1 MCSYAHL
8 TRSLSRSHTFS
19 TSIIAP
25 LTRPPTTYAINYSQ
39 PHSYST
45 ASHHQTQSLT
55 MHLPSSQRICHDW
68 MVVQGNVHYARDRA
82 HFTTYRPV
90 TAHLKNNIFN
100 PMDELEVAG
109 IGTVEIPVVRSLD
122 NPFDTHTI
130 VLENVLHIPEA
141 VCNGFNPLLFGSSMS
156 CTETAWMGADREG
169 LTLISLPRILMPAAR
184 RAVFR
189 GICEHWHEQDQR
201 VIKVGWL

>member
-1 MCSYAHL
+1 M
-8 TRSLSRSHTFS
+8 T
-19 TSIIAP
+19 
-25 LTRPPTTYAINYSQ
+25 TRPLSPPTSPRKRTKA
-39 PHSYST
+39 
-45 ASHHQTQSLT
+45 

-156 CTETAWMGADREG
+156 CTETAWMGADREDKKDKKDKETDSTKQLIVNCNYTWKSSSDPASKKG
-169 LTLISLPRILMPAAR
+169 LGLLLT
-184 RAVFR
+184 
-189 GICEHWHEQDQR
+189 G
-201 VIKVGWL
+201 